1 MGLPRTGKLVPND
14 VAKLI
19 RNEVNEQVV
28 FPIGDNKVCD
38 HVNYNLEQYLVDDPN
53 DCKKFYSCVRE
64 YNGAYRM
71 LQEDASAQWAWRAYH
86 MSCPQGTVFDGTTCQ
101 VGVTCLTYKDI
112 DEHSIENESIEKSKK
127 LSLENDVDL
136 VDFIED
142 PVDIVDTSS
151 IIEEEF
157 DTTDD
162 ELSTD
167 TNEEIISAKG
177 TPTIIKVIPINEFKD
192 VENNQIRVSL
202 DRNTIV
208 KKIPTESKTNF
219 VDPEVLKTTEMTSSD
234 ELEIT
239 TFTESTTTSF
249 EKESLSTT
257 ESARTLKPEI
267 TSATD
272 SETELMPTLVE
283 SELTR
288 ENISIEPEMT
298 SVADTMKDMISTSV
312 EPEDL
317 KIAEENTSVEPE
329 IISFADSVTET
340 IITSVNPEM
349 LIKSEET
356 TSVQPE
362 RTSFT
367 NSVAELMTTSVE
379 PELLIST
386 EDTTSVDTDMTS
398 SADYLTSDEPDLT
411 EKEDVFSVKKDVNTI
426 ADPKAEMITTLLK
439 PEETSSAK
447 PDTTS
452 LRDSVTELITTSVET
467 ELLIATEESTSVNQE
482 MPSPAD
488 SLTELIATSEEPELM
503 TTEEATSIQPDMTTF
518 ADSMRKLVNTST
530 EPELS
535 LKTV

>member
-1 MGLPRTGKLVPND
+1 MG
-14 VAKLI
+14 
-19 RNEVNEQVV
+19 
-28 FPIGDNKVCD
+28 
-38 HVNYNLEQYLVDDPN
+38 
-53 DCKKFYSCVRE
+53 
-64 YNGAYRM
+64 
-71 LQEDASAQWAWRAYH
+71 
-86 MSCPQGTVFDGTTCQ
+86 
-101 VGVTCLTYKDI
+101 TCLTYKDI
-112 DEHSIENESIEKSKK
+112 DEHSIEQEGIEKSKK

-157 DTTDD
+157 NATDD

-192 VENNQIRVSL
+192 VENNQIRASL

-219 VDPEVLKTTEMTSSD
+219 VDPEVLKTTEMTSTD

-239 TFTESTTTSF
+239 TSTESTTTSF

-257 ESARTLKPEI
+257 ESASTLKPEL

-272 SETELMPTLVE
+272 SDTELIPTLVE
-283 SELTR
+283 SELTG
-288 ENISIEPEMT
+288 ENISIEPEMI

-329 IISFADSVTET
+329 IISFADSVTEM
-340 IITSVNPEM
+340 IITSVNSEM

-362 RTSFT
+362 RTSLT

-379 PELLIST
+379 PELLLSAM
-386 EDTTSVDTDMTS
+386 ETTSVDTDMTFS
-398 SADYLTSDEPDLT
+398 GDYLTSDEPELT
-411 EKEDVFSVKKDVNTI
+411 IKEEVTSVKQDIDTI
-426 ADPKAEMITTLLK
+426 ADTKTKMISTSLK
-439 PEETSSAK
+439 PE
-447 PDTTS
+447 
-452 LRDSVTELITTSVET
+452 L
-467 ELLIATEESTSVNQE
+467 
-482 MPSPAD
+482 
-488 SLTELIATSEEPELM
+488 LM
-503 TTEEATSIQPDMTTF
+503 TTAETKS
-518 ADSMRKLVNTST
+518 VNS
-530 EPELS
+530 
-535 LKTV
+535 